1 MYRTTIR
8 PQNQSVSTVKNML
21 LSVLVLA
28 LVLPLQSA
36 AQEES
41 AGKDDPVTRKELE
54 ETRDALQG
62 LNESFAE
69 YRGFVDVLRKI
80 KISGYIQS
88 QYRSTD
94 LVATPYSVGGFSG
107 GAFPTNSKGLFQI
120 RRGRFKVTYD
130 NVLTQ
135 YVLQIDA
142 IPTGVSLKD
151 AYVAITEPWT
161 KSFGLQMGVFDR
173 PFGYEIS
180 YSSSSRE
187 TPERSRLFQT
197 LFPGERGTGAKLF
210 YAPQLGPLSMLRA
223 DVGIFNGSG
232 PSALEFDNFKDL
244 IGHVA
249 YQIPFDDIG
258 AALDLGVSGYLGSTR
273 SSSRYIYE
281 TGTLA
286 NGTPGYGV
294 DSASTNVSR
303 GMNREYIGFDAQFY
317 YDLPLLGG
325 TILRGEYI
333 TGTQPGLAGSST
345 SISALP
351 TTPIYSRKFAGWYA
365 YLIQNI
371 GPANQLVLKYDVY
384 DPNTA
389 VAASDFSASNT
400 SGATG
405 LSATDIRFSTLG
417 LGWIYHWDDNV
428 KFVLYYEMVS
438 NEKLTNLA
446 GTSSSLSIY
455 SDDVRDNVLTFRTQV
470 KF

>member
-1 MYRTTIR
+1 MTRWK
-8 PQNQSVSTVKNML
+8 QSLPYMLMLTVALPL
-21 LSVLVLA
+21 LSL
-28 LVLPLQSA
+28 
-36 AQEES
+36 AQEEP
-41 AGKDDPVTRKELE
+41 ATKAETTTRQELE

-62 LNESFAE
+62 LSDSFAE
-69 YRGFVDVLRKI
+69 YRGIVDVLRKI

-94 LVATPYSVGGFSG
+94 LVSTPYAVGAFSG

-120 RRGRFKVTYD
+120 RRGRLKVTYD

-161 KSFGLQMGVFDR
+161 KSFGFQMGVFDR

-210 YAPQLGPLSMLRA
+210 YAPQLGVLSMLRA

-258 AALDLGVSGYLGSTR
+258 AALDIGLSGHLGSTR

-281 TGTLA
+281 AGTLPDGA
-286 NGTPGYGV
+286 PDYSV

-303 GMNREYIGFDAQFY
+303 GMNRQYIGLDTQFY

-351 TTPIYSRKFAGWYA
+351 TTPIYSRKFTGWYA

-371 GPANQLVLKYDVY
+371 GQANQLVLKYDVY
-384 DPNTA
+384 DPNTD
-389 VAASDFSASNT
+389 VAASDFAASNT

-405 LSATDIRFSTLG
+405 LSATDITVSTLG

-428 KFVLYYEMVS
+428 KFVFYYEIVN

-455 SDDVRDNVLTFRTQV
+455 SDDVRDNVLTLRTQV